1 MAFVPSEIDMS
12 QRQRITDTKWSYIQQ
27 SPTMR
32 FYYHD
37 HLPAFGD
44 ESYHVSVFM
53 RQYGI
58 DIHATFVYRDKRTGE
73 WYKRHHGWCFNKN
86 TNQQVK
92 KKCRRPAQ
100 LRNLFNSFQADVENI
115 LESYYLQFLPAAFF
129 QKFQKN
135 KDFILFTV

>member
-12 QRQRITDTKWSYIQQ
+12 RRQRITDTKWSYIQQ

-37 HLPAFGD
+37 HLPAYGD

-53 RQYGI
+53 RQFGI
-58 DIHATFVYRDKRTGE
+58 DIHATYVYRDRRTGE
-73 WYKRHHGWCFNKN
+73 WFKRHHGWCLNKN

-100 LRNLFNSFQADVENI
+100 LRNLYNTFQADVENI
-115 LESYYLQFLPAAFF
+115 LESYYLQFLPPAFY
-129 QKFQKN
+129 QKF
-135 KDFILFTV
+135 